1 MKQADPASV
10 FGSNTSVSAEKQ
22 NTKNKELKSD
32 GVHSVSTEEFQNALK
47 SWARVSTTRSVW
59 KDVLADCCRRALQLR
74 RILSALICSEYIT
87 D

>member
-47 SWARVSTTRSVW
+47 SWARVSTRVAYGKMFLLIAAGELYS
-59 KDVLADCCRRALQLR
+59 CGGSCRL
-74 RILSALICSEYIT
+74 
-87 D
+87 